1 MAALGG
7 VLKLDM
13 ERIKG
18 YRNFGTKLWN
28 AARFAEMNEVFERTN
43 TVVLPGTERTDAVSQ
58 IVPKATLNRWII
70 GEVAKVRQEVDTALT
85 AFRFNDAANAL
96 YAFVW
101 GKFCDWYVEFS
112 KPLLFS
118 EDTEIVAETRATM
131 GWALDQCLILLHP
144 MMPFITEEL
153 WSLTAQHPKP
163 LVHTDWPTYQVSDL
177 VDENADREMNWVI
190 SLIEEIRSARA
201 QMHVPAGLKIPMVQV
216 QLDDAGKAAWT
227 RNEDLI
233 LRLARVDNLAIAPDV
248 PKGAITIAVEGGLF
262 ALPLADIIDIAE
274 EKARLEKSLEKLSKE
289 LGGLRGR
296 LNNPKFVESA
306 PDDVVEETREQLAQK
321 EDEAAKLE
329 AAVKR
334 LAAMV

>member
-1 MAALGG
+1 
-7 VLKLDM
+7 
-13 ERIKG
+13 
-18 YRNFGTKLWN
+18 
-28 AARFAEMNEVFERTN
+28 
-43 TVVLPGTERTDAVSQ
+43 
-58 IVPKATLNRWII
+58 
-70 GEVAKVRQEVDTALT
+70 
-85 AFRFNDAANAL
+85 
-96 YAFVW
+96 
-101 GKFCDWYVEFS
+101 
-112 KPLLFS
+112 
-118 EDTEIVAETRATM
+118 M